1 MRRRTGR
8 QVHKICAKFASDCH
22 GRLCRGDTFVSYGS
36 SSRAPAAVLEKTTK
50 GDSRVMFLFRIV
62 FWLGL
67 AVLLLPTEE
76 NQQAKLYDTASATV
90 ERIATFCD
98 RNPKTCAAGA
108 EFWSTFLKKAEFGAR
123 GPAQTAAPRPSGAA
137 TVEPRPASAPRNTP
151 SRDDLGPAW
160 RASAPRAGA

>member
-1 MRRRTGR
+1 MDPHT
-8 QVHKICAKFASDCH
+8 CA
-22 GRLCRGDTFVSYGS
+22 GS
-36 SSRAPAAVLEKTTK
+36 GAGKAKKATA
-50 GDSRVMFLFRIV
+50 VMFLFRIV

-76 NQQAKLYDTASATV
+76 TQQARLYDTASATV

-123 GPAQTAAPRPSGAA
+123 VAADLITSRGQRSEAPAQTAAPRPSGAA
-137 TVEPRPASAPRNTP
+137 TVEPRPASAPRNTL

-160 RASAPRAGA
+160 RAPAPRAGA